1 MGSFVNMPFKERW
14 DTEVA
19 RLREMTF
26 KEKLQHIWEY
36 YKLHLMAFA
45 VILIIIGSLINI
57 WLINPRQKTVLF
69 IAWNAGIAVHEQL
82 SAAADILAEGIVEN
96 QKRET
101 VEVSLFFAPEGDPQ
115 SEMANTMR
123 LTAMVAAGAIDV
135 FILDNELLVEYT
147 ERGLI
152 QPVEEILAGL
162 RTADPVVYAEV
173 DERLSYVL
181 HTTEDKNPEG
191 RLMGVSISNSPLLSE
206 LGINQEELWFCV
218 SASSDNLENIVPALT
233 ILLGSAA

>member
-1 MGSFVNMPFKERW
+1 MSSFVNMPFKERW
-14 DTEVA
+14 NTEIA

-36 YKLHLMAFA
+36 YRLHLM
-45 VILIIIGSLINI
+45 VLIIILIIAGSLINI

-69 IAWNAGIAVHEQL
+69 VAWNAGFAMNEQL
-82 SAAADILAEGIVEN
+82 TAVADALSEGIVEN
-96 QKRET
+96 RKRET

-123 LTAMVAAGAIDV
+123 LTAMVAAGVIDV
-135 FILDNELLVEYT
+135 FILDSELLVEYT

-152 QPVEEILAGL
+152 QPVEDMLGGL

-173 DERLSYVL
+173 DERLAYVL
-181 HTTEDKNPEG
+181 HTSEEKNPEG
-191 RLMGVSISNSPLLSE
+191 RLMGVGISNSPLLSG
-206 LGINQEELWFCV
+206 LGFNEEELWFCV
-218 SASSDNLENIVPALT
+218 SASSDNLDNIVPALA

>member
-1 MGSFVNMPFKERW
+1 MSSFVNMPFKERW
-14 DTEVA
+14 NTEIA

-36 YKLHLMAFA
+36 YRLHLMVLV
-45 VILIIIGSLINI
+45 VILIIAGSLINI

-69 IAWNAGIAVHEQL
+69 VAWNAGFAIQEQL
-82 SAAADILAEGIVEN
+82 TAVADVLAEGIVEN
-96 QKRET
+96 TKKET

-135 FILDNELLVEYT
+135 FILDNELLIEYT

-152 QPVEEILAGL
+152 QPVEEMLGGL

-173 DERLSYVL
+173 DERLAYVL
-181 HTTEDKNPEG
+181 HTSEEKNPEG
-191 RLMGVSISNSPLLSE
+191 RLMGVRISNSPLLSE

-218 SASSDNLENIVPALT
+218 SASSDNLDNIVPALA

>member
-26 KEKLQHIWEY
+26 KEKLQHTWEY
-36 YKLHLMAFA
+36 YKLHLLALI
-45 VILIIIGSLINI
+45 VILIIIASLINV

-69 IAWNAGIAVHEQL
+69 VAWNAGFAMHEQL
-82 SAAADILAEGIVEN
+82 SAVADVLAEGIVEN
-96 QKRET
+96 TKRET
-101 VEVSLFFAPEGDPQ
+101 VEVSLFFAPEGEPQ

-135 FILDNELLVEYT
+135 FILDNDLIAEYT

-152 QPVEEILAGL
+152 QPLEEMLAGL
-162 RTADPVVYAEV
+162 RTEDPVVYAEV
-173 DERLSYVL
+173 NERLAYVL
-181 HTTEDKNPEG
+181 STSEEKNPEG
-191 RLMGVSISNSPLLSE
+191 RLMGVGINNSPLLSE
-206 LGINQEELWFCV
+206 LGLSQEELWFCV
-218 SASSDNLENIVPALT
+218 SASSDNLNNIVPALA
-233 ILLGSAA
+233 ILLGSAV

>member
-1 MGSFVNMPFKERW
+1 MPFKERW
-14 DTEVA
+14 NTEIA

-36 YKLHLMAFA
+36 YRLHLM
-45 VILIIIGSLINI
+45 VLIIILIIAGSLINI

-69 IAWNAGIAVHEQL
+69 VAWNAGFAMNEQL
-82 SAAADILAEGIVEN
+82 TAVADALSEGIVEN
-96 QKRET
+96 RKRET

-123 LTAMVAAGAIDV
+123 LTAMVAAGVIDV
-135 FILDNELLVEYT
+135 FILDSELLVEYT

-152 QPVEEILAGL
+152 QPVEDMLGGL

-173 DERLSYVL
+173 DERLAYVL
-181 HTTEDKNPEG
+181 HTSEEKNPEG
-191 RLMGVSISNSPLLSE
+191 RLMGVGISNSPLLSG
-206 LGINQEELWFCV
+206 LGFNEEELWFCV
-218 SASSDNLENIVPALT
+218 SASSDNLDNIVPALA

>member
-26 KEKLQHIWEY
+26 KGKLQHIWEY

-135 FILDNELLVEYT
+135 FILDNDLLVEYT

-152 QPVEEILAGL
+152 QPVEEILSGL
-162 RTADPVVYAEV
+162 RTADPVIYAEV
-173 DERLSYVL
+173 DERLAYVL
-181 HTTEDKNPEG
+181 HTSEEKNPEG

-206 LGINQEELWFCV
+206 LGFDEEELWFCV
-218 SASSDNLENIVPALT
+218 SASSDNLGNIVPALA

>member
-1 MGSFVNMPFKERW
+1 MGTFVNMPLKERW
-14 DTEVA
+14 KTEVA

-26 KEKLQHIWEY
+26 REKVQHIWEY
-36 YKLHLMAFA
+36 YRLHLLALA
-45 VILIIIGSLINI
+45 VILIITGSLINV

-69 IAWNAGIAVHEQL
+69 VAWNAGFAMHEQL
-82 SAAADILAEGIVEN
+82 NAVADVLADGIAN
-96 QKRET
+96 NNKRET

-115 SEMANTMR
+115 SEMASTMR

-152 QPVEEILAGL
+152 QPVEEMLAGL
-162 RTADPVVYAEV
+162 RTADPLVYAEV
-173 DERLSYVL
+173 DDRLDYVL
-181 HTTEDKNPEG
+181 HTSEEKTPDG
-191 RLMGVSISNSPLLSE
+191 RLMGVDISNSPLLSE
-206 LGINQEELWFCV
+206 LGFNQGQLWFCV
-218 SASSDNLENIVPALT
+218 SASSDNLDNIEPALA

>member
-1 MGSFVNMPFKERW
+1 MSSFVNMPFKERW
-14 DTEVA
+14 NTEIA

-36 YKLHLMAFA
+36 YRLHLMVLV
-45 VILIIIGSLINI
+45 VILIIAGSLINI

-69 IAWNAGIAVHEQL
+69 VAWNAGFAMQEQL
-82 SAAADILAEGIVEN
+82 TAVADVLAEGVVEN
-96 QKRET
+96 TKKET

-135 FILDNELLVEYT
+135 FILDNELLIEYT

-152 QPVEEILAGL
+152 QPVEEMLGGL
-162 RTADPVVYAEV
+162 RTAEPVVYAEV
-173 DERLSYVL
+173 DERLAYVL
-181 HTTEDKNPEG
+181 HTSEEKNPEG

-206 LGINQEELWFCV
+206 LGFDEEELWFCV
-218 SASSDNLENIVPALT
+218 SASSDNLGNIVPALA